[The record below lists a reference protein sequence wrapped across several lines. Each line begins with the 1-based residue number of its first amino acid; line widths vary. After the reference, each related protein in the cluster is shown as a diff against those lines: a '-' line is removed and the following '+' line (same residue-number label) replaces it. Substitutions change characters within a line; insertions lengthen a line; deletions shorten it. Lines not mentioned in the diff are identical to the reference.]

1 GGLKAF
7 YKFLAKT
14 VRYPAD
20 ARANNIQG
28 RVYVQFIVEKDGSLS
43 GVKVVRGPGHGLNEA
58 AARAVKSSPKWIPG
72 TQHGKAV
79 RVQYTVPINF
89 TLGAIKPTASAI
101 VHPDNNVY
109 ESVETEPAFPGGIQ
123 EFYNFLSKT
132 IKYPAEMREKK
143 VQGKVY
149 VQFVV
154 EEDGSLSDIKA
165 IRGPGSGSEEEAVKA
180 IGLSP
185 KWNPGIQNGKTVRVQ
200 YTVPVN
206 FALADNVNSVT
217 IKNPVVPIYVVDGV
231 EADINTMKKIKADDI
246 KSINVIKDKS
256 AKALYGDRG
265 VNGVVS
271 ITTKKQ

>member
-1 GGLKAF
+1 M
-7 YKFLAKT
+7 
-14 VRYPAD
+14 
-20 ARANNIQG
+20 
-28 RVYVQFIVEKDGSLS
+28 
-43 GVKVVRGPGHGLNEA
+43 PGM
-58 AARAVKSSPKWIPG
+58 
-72 TQHGKAV
+72 QHGKAV

-143 VQGKVY
+143 VQGRVY

-180 IGLSP
+180 ISLSP